1 MIGLTYLNELIL
13 TKPVVYVSALF
24 GITGTFSK

>member
-13 TKPVVYVSALF
+13 TKPVIHVSALF